1 MLWGAWFGFATAKRV
16 SDDALNSLEFWT
28 FGLAAFAGCAFIFL
42 DRSHAKP
49 SKRDPLDPK
58 TFFGRDRGTSAIHP
72 VLAAQ
77 QRFRI
82 HQNQPVRL

>member
-1 MLWGAWFGFATAKRV
+1 MI
-16 SDDALNSLEFWT
+16 DYPNQQE
-28 FGLAAFAGCAFIFL
+28 C
-42 DRSHAKP
+42 
-49 SKRDPLDPK
+49 SKRCGPNNGK
-58 TFFGRDRGTSAIHP
+58 TFYETAVTAIRSLQIVTSVSQIDRILLHLLSLVFLMAANHP